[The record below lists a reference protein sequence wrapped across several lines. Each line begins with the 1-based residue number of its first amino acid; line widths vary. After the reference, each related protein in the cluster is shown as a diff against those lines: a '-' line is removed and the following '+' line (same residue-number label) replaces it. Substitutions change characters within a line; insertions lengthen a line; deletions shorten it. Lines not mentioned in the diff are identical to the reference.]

1 MGCYEPPH
9 GKQTSSARANWWLS
23 ASLKRMISCCAAITR
38 RNSAPPGRLTSQKFE
53 IARWPFNIGSV
64 HAPHHESFFLPFYI
78 SLSLSSISSYFFYIS
93 PGPQLGA
100 RRCECSSD
108 SLPRREAGIS
118 SRCHGAMLPWLRAN
132 ALRASGGAA
141 TTNSPVGAR
150 RRRGARRG
158 YSEGPRRGASAR
170 RDRGDDARP
179 CSVWRGPAV

>member
-1 MGCYEPPH
+1 MIDGSGHLPRPSDCWASH

-53 IARWPFNIGSV
+53 IARWPFNIGSVHV

-118 SRCHGAMLPWLRAN
+118 SRCHGAMLPWLPSCQGCRAARLPQCQIAIT
-132 ALRASGGAA
+132 ALLPDGPSVFSMYLPCLSDSG
-141 TTNSPVGAR
+141 V
-150 RRRGARRG
+150 
-158 YSEGPRRGASAR
+158 
-170 RDRGDDARP
+170 
-179 CSVWRGPAV
+179 